1 LKKPADLRQD
11 FVRNVQLR
19 HLRAFVAVAQ
29 ERHLARAA
37 SRLSLSQPAVSK
49 TLSELEAI
57 VGTRLVDRSQAG
69 RRGVQG
75 LTPAGEQ
82 LLAHALRVLEAL
94 EASAE
99 AVAPTASGERI
110 ERLRIGALPSVAPAL
125 LPLALARLRDALARR
140 ADRGEERRQRGAARR
155 AARRRTRPGGGPH
168 ERSAADGGP
177 ELRAAVHRAAGVCR
191 AHGPSARAQAAPVQA
206 VLDYP
211 LVVYGEGTIPRHNT
225 ESFLSA
231 RGLVLPTHALA
242 DARRGGGARAGG
254 GVGCGL
260 DHAARRCARRAWR
273 TAASCG
279 LRIDTA
285 GTQEP
290 VGLLLRSEAEAFGAA
305 RRDGLRCCA
314 KARRSS
320 RARCHREVGRNPDQS
335 LVARRCTQA
344 T

>member
-1 LKKPADLRQD
+1 MNKPADLRQD
-11 FVRNVQLR
+11 FIRNVQLR

-37 SRLSLSQPAVSK
+37 ARLALSQPAVSK

-94 EASAE
+94 DASAE
-99 AVAPTASGERI
+99 AVAPTSGGRI

-125 LPLALARLRDALARR
+125 LPSALARLRDHWP
-140 ADRGEERRQRGAARR
+140 AAQI
-155 AARRRTRPGGGPH
+155 AVK
-168 ERSAADGGP
+168 SAANAVLLD
-177 ELRAAVHRAAGVCR
+177 ELRAGELDLVVGRMSDPRLMAGLSFELLYTEPLVFAVRAGHPLALK
-191 AHGPSARAQAAPVQA
+191 PAPVQA
-206 VLDYP
+206 VLGYP

-231 RGLVLPTHALA
+231 RGLVLPTHALQTLDVGVA
-242 DARRGGGARAGG
+242 SALVAVSDAVWITPLG
-254 GVGCGL
+254 
-260 DHAARRCARRAWR
+260 AARGELAEGRLVR
-273 TAASCG
+273 

-285 GTQEP
+285 GTEEP
-290 VGLLLRSEAEAFGAA
+290 VGLLLRSDAEASLLRVAMAALLREGAKQQGDLPA
-305 RRDGLRCCA
+305 R
-314 KARRSS
+314 S
-320 RARCHREVGRNPDQS
+320 RQKP
-335 LVARRCTQA
+335 
-344 T
+344 

>member
-1 LKKPADLRQD
+1 MNKPADLRQD
-11 FVRNVQLR
+11 FIRNVQLR

-37 SRLSLSQPAVSK
+37 ARLALSQPAVSK
-49 TLSELEAI
+49 TLSELETI

-94 EASAE
+94 DASAE
-99 AVAPTASGERI
+99 AVAPTAGGRI

-125 LPLALARLRDALARR
+125 LPPALARLRDHWP
-140 ADRGEERRQRGAARR
+140 AAQI
-155 AARRRTRPGGGPH
+155 AVK
-168 ERSAADGGP
+168 SAANAVLLD
-177 ELRAAVHRAAGVCR
+177 ELRAGELDLVVGRMSDPRLMAGLSFELLYTEPLVFAVRAGHPLALK
-191 AHGPSARAQAAPVQA
+191 PAPVQA

-231 RGLVLPTHALA
+231 RGLVLPTHALQTLDVGVA
-242 DARRGGGARAGG
+242 SALVAVSDAVWITPLG
-254 GVGCGL
+254 
-260 DHAARRCARRAWR
+260 AARSELAEGRLVR
-273 TAASCG
+273 

-285 GTQEP
+285 GTEEP
-290 VGLLLRSEAEAFGAA
+290 VGLLLRSDAEASSLRVAMAALLREGAKQQ
-305 RRDGLRCCA
+305 GTLPS
-314 KARRSS
+314 RS
-320 RARCHREVGRNPDQS
+320 RQKP
-335 LVARRCTQA
+335 
-344 T
+344 

>member
-1 LKKPADLRQD
+1 MNKPADLRQD
-11 FVRNVQLR
+11 FIRNVQLR

-37 SRLSLSQPAVSK
+37 ARLALSQPAVSK
-49 TLSELEAI
+49 TLSELETI

-94 EASAE
+94 DASAE
-99 AVAPTASGERI
+99 AVAPTAGGRI

-125 LPLALARLRDALARR
+125 LPSALARLRDHWP
-140 ADRGEERRQRGAARR
+140 AAQI
-155 AARRRTRPGGGPH
+155 AVK
-168 ERSAADGGP
+168 SAANAVLLD
-177 ELRAAVHRAAGVCR
+177 ELRAGELDLVVGRMSDPRLMAGLSFELLYTEPLVFAVRAGHPLALK
-191 AHGPSARAQAAPVQA
+191 PAPVQA

-231 RGLVLPTHALA
+231 RGLVLPTHALQTLDVGVA
-242 DARRGGGARAGG
+242 SALVAVSDAVWITPLG
-254 GVGCGL
+254 
-260 DHAARRCARRAWR
+260 AARGELAEGRLVR
-273 TAASCG
+273 

-285 GTQEP
+285 GTEEP
-290 VGLLLRSEAEAFGAA
+290 VGLLLRSDAEASSLRVAMAALLREGARQQGDLPA
-305 RRDGLRCCA
+305 R
-314 KARRSS
+314 S
-320 RARCHREVGRNPDQS
+320 RQKP
-335 LVARRCTQA
+335 
-344 T
+344 